1 MTKNPAETARLQP
14 GDTAPSF
21 TLENQDGEKVSLADY
36 AGQQVVLYTYPQAF
50 TPGCTKEACD
60 FRDSEA
66 RLTAA
71 GYTVLAV
78 SSDPIE
84 KLKRFKDEEQ
94 LPFTLLSDPDH
105 KVQEAYAAYGEKQ
118 NYGRTYVGAIR
129 STFLIDGDGKIIE
142 ALYNV
147 KATGHVDRVLKKLA
161 A

>member
-1 MTKNPAETARLQP
+1 MTDTTTEPKRLEA
-14 GDTAPSF
+14 GDTAPAF
-21 TLENQDGEKVSLADY
+21 TLTDQSGNEVSLSDY
-36 AGQQVVLYTYPQAF
+36 AGQKVVLYTYPQAF
-50 TPGCTKEACD
+50 TPGCTTEACD

-71 GYTVLAV
+71 GYVVLAV
-78 SSDPIE
+78 SSDPVE
-84 KLKRFKDEEQ
+84 KLARFKEEEH

-105 KVQEAYAAYGEKQ
+105 EVQTAYAAYGEKQ
-118 NYGRTYVGAIR
+118 NYGRTYIGSIR
-129 STFLIDGDGKIIE
+129 STFLIDEEGKIIE